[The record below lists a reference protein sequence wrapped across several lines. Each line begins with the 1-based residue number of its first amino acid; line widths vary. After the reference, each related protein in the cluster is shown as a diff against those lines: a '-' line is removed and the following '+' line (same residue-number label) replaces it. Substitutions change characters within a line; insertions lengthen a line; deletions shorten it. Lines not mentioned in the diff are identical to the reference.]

1 MTFYKFLGISKFSD
15 GRRKAYKERDWDKV
29 IQYGEMELKQDPGN
43 IKALNDLSYAYYN
56 KQDYD
61 RALSLCEKI
70 YELSPQEDLAV
81 QVQKIGARYMRH
93 HEVLGEIY
101 YLRGRDDDALK
112 IFERLKTLGLLFSKK
127 YSLSAEIHIRRK
139 DYCAAAKEYLNMAV
153 NCPRHFNE
161 ATSGLLDL
169 VDTDPL
175 NDASYKAL
183 FEIYTASN
191 QLQGIISSYEAL
203 CRSGKAKD
211 RFLFTLIYMY
221 HLSNENDKAL
231 TLLRKEVEQRPD
243 DPHLQVFLC
252 KLLQALM
259 EFSQAE
265 ACLKKAISLD
275 SQNRDR
281 YSQLYQALVDDR
293 KVAEQKL
300 KAAVSDHLRHKRCSE
315 AIKTCEQLLQ
325 INAKSKAYQIA
336 LSSIIDKSI
345 TIKLE
350 EGKIEAAVMLIDRL
364 ATLEEVNPDIPKKVE
379 TLREQLSDR
388 RIKVYEGM
396 ISGGKIKG
404 DELNRVRFELSG
416 IYIDKDRDTD
426 RAVSLLEEVI
436 KSGGQYENDSRY
448 RIAIH
453 LLKARDLDSAEMH
466 VQKFAAL
473 QCSDERVKSQMYELG
488 VVCEKVGL
496 KHQARTLFKKI
507 LAKDK
512 AFKDVAQHLEILKS
526 PDGGREIPAAI
537 MVLDICE
544 SSRMMDLY
552 GDKATYRLKNALEG
566 IAFPIFKDC
575 KSDFS
580 KSTGDGFL
588 VTFPNSKNAVDASIR
603 ILKNVMRYNSKIAD
617 GPEIHLR
624 FGIHFGALRV
634 RPDGDRHGTNVNIPF
649 RVEGLK
655 EKDLIEVEGRISQKN
670 FPVRD
675 RILITEAVKYD
686 ISKDERYN
694 IRYVGLFELRNI
706 TGMHKIYA
714 VLAEDK

>member
-1 MTFYKFLGISKFSD
+1 MTFYEFLGISKFSD
-15 GRRKAYKERDWDKV
+15 GRRKAYRERDWDKV
-29 IQYGEMELKQDPGN
+29 IQYGEMEVKQDPGN

-70 YELSPQEDLAV
+70 YELSSQEDLAA
-81 QVQKIGARYMRH
+81 QAQKLGARYMRY

-101 YLRGRDDDALK
+101 YLRGRDEDALK
-112 IFERLKTLGLLFSKK
+112 IFERLKALGPLFSKK
-127 YSLSAEIHIRRK
+127 YNLSAKIHMRRK
-139 DYCAAAKEYLNMAV
+139 DHCAAAKEYLDMAV
-153 NCPRHFNE
+153 NCPHHFNE

-191 QLQGIISSYEAL
+191 QLKGIISSYEAL
-203 CRSGKAKD
+203 YRTGKAKN
-211 RFLFTLIYMY
+211 RFLFTLIHMY
-221 HLSNENDKAL
+221 HLSGENDKAL
-231 TLLRKEVEQRPD
+231 TLLREEIEQRPD
-243 DPHLQVFLC
+243 DACLQVFLG
-252 KLLQALM
+252 KFLQARM

-265 ACLKKAISLD
+265 ACFKKAISLD
-275 SQNRDR
+275 SQNRDPYR
-281 YSQLYQALVDDR
+281 RFYQALMEDR

-315 AIKTCEQLLQ
+315 AIKTCEQLLK
-325 INAKSKAYQIA
+325 INAKSKVYQVA
-336 LSSIIDKSI
+336 LSSVIDKSI
-345 TIKLE
+345 AIELR
-350 EGKIEAAVMLIDRL
+350 EGKIEDAVILIDRL
-364 ATLEEVNPDIPKKVE
+364 ATLEEVNPDIPKKVKA
-379 TLREQLSDR
+379 LRQQLSDR
-388 RIKVYEGM
+388 RIEVYEDM

-404 DELNRVRFELSG
+404 DRLNSVRFELSR
-416 IYIDKDRDTD
+416 IYIDKGRNTD
-426 RAVSLLEEVI
+426 RAVGLLKEVI
-436 KSGGQYENDSRY
+436 QSGGQYENDSRY

-466 VQKFAAL
+466 VQKFATL
-473 QCSDERVKSQMYELG
+473 PCSDERVKSRMYELG

-496 KHQARTLFKKI
+496 KHQARTLFNKI

-512 AFKDVAQHLEILKS
+512 AFKDVAQRLEILKR
-526 PDGGREIPAAI
+526 PDGGMEIPEAV

-544 SSRMMDLY
+544 SSRIMDLY
-552 GDKATYRLKNALEG
+552 GDKATYRLKNSLEG

-603 ILKNVMRYNSKIAD
+603 ILKGTSGYNSKIAD

-694 IRYVGLFELRNI
+694 IRYVGMFELRNI
-706 TGMHKIYA
+706 TGVHKIYA
-714 VLAEDK
+714 VLVEDE